1 MTRKS
6 LSLLHL
12 KLFCVLV
19 LALFVPLAIIG
30 SITSANMKN
39 TLSQGFLEKANILES
54 RISEDLELAA
64 TVGIPMDRPAVQ
76 RDLEDYFT
84 HLLMSHDEVEFV
96 ILKGVGTD
104 FRIHAGSTMPE
115 EIAHVDFSSL
125 NEDMVK
131 NVDDFLIMSRT
142 LSHDGVNFARL
153 YLGVDLSY
161 PRDVLI
167 DAGRGVVFALLA
179 VVVMLWHVAAMV
191 AERLYFEPKWL
202 LARQKEDMVAQKPN
216 FIVDGPA
223 GGEFGYAVRLQ
234 NSLFKK
240 MRESYREIVQ
250 DFVDVREAVFDP
262 DVATSLEQERIKFVE
277 KFGFLEEMGETS
289 AKGRRPSAQRFVLM
303 CLGGLV
309 GSLIVLLFMG
319 AIEQQVIA
327 SVFSCVGLLVYLRSF
342 EAKKQRMIATKGTV
356 WSLCVFASGLV
367 IALLLNQF
375 AVVEVVYG
383 FGGLTLLGLVVH
395 MLLSRFGGKI

>member
-30 SITSANMKN
+30 SMTLENMKN
-39 TLSQGFLEKANILES
+39 TLSQGFLEKAHILES

-64 TVGIPMDRPAVQ
+64 SVGIPLDKPAVQ
-76 RDLEDYFT
+76 RDLEEYFT

-96 ILKGVGTD
+96 ILKGVGAE
-104 FRIHAGSTMPE
+104 FRIHAGSTLQDE
-115 EIAHVDFSSL
+115 VAHVDFSTL

-142 LSHDGVNFARL
+142 LSYEGVEFARL
-153 YLGVDLSY
+153 FLGVELSY

-167 DAGRGVVFALLA
+167 DAGRGVLFAALA
-179 VVVMLWHVAAMV
+179 VVVLLWHVAAMV

-202 LARQKEDMVAQKPN
+202 LARQKEEMVAHKPN
-216 FIVDGPA
+216 FIVDGPS

-262 DVATSLEQERIKFVE
+262 DVATNLERERAKFVE
-277 KFGFLEEMGETS
+277 TFGFLEEMGQTS
-289 AKGRRPSAQRFVLM
+289 AKDRRPSAQRFVLM

-309 GSLIVLLFMG
+309 GSLIVLVFAG
-319 AIEQQVIA
+319 GVEQQLLA
-327 SVFSCVGLLVYLRSF
+327 SGFSCVVLLVYLRSF
-342 EAKKQRMIATKGTV
+342 EAKKQRMIATKGTL

-367 IALLLNQF
+367 IAVLLAQF
-375 AVVEVVYG
+375 AVIEVVYA
-383 FGGLTLLGLVVH
+383 FGGLTLLGLVAHLV
-395 MLLSRFGGKI
+395 LARFGGKI